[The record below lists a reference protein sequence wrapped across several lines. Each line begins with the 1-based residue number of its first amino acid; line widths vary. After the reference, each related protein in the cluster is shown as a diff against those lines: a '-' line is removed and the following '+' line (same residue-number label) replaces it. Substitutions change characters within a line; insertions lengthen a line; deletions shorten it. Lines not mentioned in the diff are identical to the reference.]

1 MQQKD
6 HVQSLELLLEARQI
20 AKVNNW
26 HQQSF
31 LAQNNIGNNY
41 YMLLDYGEALKH
53 YLESYKIADAYLD
66 DKQKMIVLNNIAIL
80 YSKEKNYSKAN
91 VHFSKALAIAEEH
104 NDSLKM
110 AMYNLNMG
118 ILSNEENNLPQARM
132 RLNRALSLTKASEI
146 LIPTKAALYTNDLLS
161 GKTGEARTKS
171 LALLQQLSKV
181 QRDENRMDLMTI
193 IAKSYLIENDLAKA
207 LQWTNATFDE
217 LPDQGRKAEL
227 YQLLATIYYQ
237 LKSYSQAFQYKDSVL
252 AANMKLNSIKN
263 SKLFESSEVKFQV
276 QNYKEKIAEKEIRL
290 QNERNFF
297 YSTLIVI
304 FLIVVIILLITRNY
318 FIKLRQ
324 KQVMASTEQQLMAVK
339 LDKEI
344 TENSLLIEKEKTAI
358 LEKQRLENEIG
369 LRNQRILSKELYHS
383 GRNHLLQDILISL
396 SEFPTLTNDSALMQK
411 VHELKDFLKLD
422 DDWENYVR
430 HFDEVNQGFIKRL
443 TAKHPDL
450 TTTDLRYISYLYM
463 NLETKEIA
471 VMLNITVAACRKR
484 KERIEKRLQLD
495 DQITLSSYLAQ
506 L

>member
-118 ILSNEENNLPQARM
+118 ILS
-132 RLNRALSLTKASEI
+132 KASEI
-146 LIPTKAALYTNDLLS
+146 LIPTKAALYTNDLQS